1 MRMRRFWA
9 VCLFAMIWFVVSG
22 VMASAQQTVLKFA
35 AWDYE
40 LNQYDRELIEAF
52 ERANP
57 DIKVEVYD
65 FPANEYP
72 DKILIMLAGGEDLD
86 VFYANPVSHQ

>member
-1 MRMRRFWA
+1 MRRFWA
-9 VCLFAMIWFVVSG
+9 ICLLAMVWFVVSG
-22 VMASAQQTVLKFA
+22 AMASAQQTVLKFA

-65 FPANEYP
+65 FPP
-72 DKILIMLAGGEDLD
+72 MST
-86 VFYANPVSHQ
+86 PTRS